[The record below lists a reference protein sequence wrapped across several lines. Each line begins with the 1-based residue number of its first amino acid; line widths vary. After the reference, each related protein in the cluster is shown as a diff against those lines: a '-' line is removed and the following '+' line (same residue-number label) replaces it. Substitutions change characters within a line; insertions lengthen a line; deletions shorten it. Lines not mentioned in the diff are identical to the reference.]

1 MESDVDMH
9 SLLFPE
15 VAAASGTGGNVTA
28 SMADVAANV
37 GMTVGLAGLSSIAGG
52 FHNAVMDTAAQSN
65 PGMNEEL
72 NSIPLTYICLQFTSS
87 IIGTVHQRCLKDFR
101 HPACL

>member
-15 VAAASGTGGNVTA
+15 AAAAGIGNNVTA

-52 FHNAVMDTAAQSN
+52 FHNAVMDTAAAQSN
-65 PGMNEEL
+65 PGGEGL
-72 NSIPLTYICLQFTSS
+72 NSILRDKMNCTGL
-87 IIGTVHQRCLKDFR
+87 G
-101 HPACL
+101 

>member
-15 VAAASGTGGNVTA
+15 VAAASGTGNVTA

-65 PGMNEEL
+65 PGKEEL
-72 NSIPLTYICLQFTSS
+72 DSIHLHLTFLW
-87 IIGTVHQRCLKDFR
+87 DF
-101 HPACL
+101 

>member
-1 MESDVDMH
+1 MVLPYLLLFFSMESDVDMH

-15 VAAASGTGGNVTA
+15 AAAAGIGNNVTA

-52 FHNAVMDTAAQSN
+52 FHNAVMDTAAQHSN
-65 PGMNEEL
+65 PGKEEMR
-72 NSIPLTYICLQFTSS
+72 NSIHLHLTFL
-87 IIGTVHQRCLKDFR
+87 
-101 HPACL
+101 